1 MFTRHKGEVLLV
13 IGALAFAFNGIVSK
27 IVLQAG
33 LSEWRMVQIRTGG
46 AFLFLVTYV
55 LLTNAKSLKVTKK
68 ELPLLVTY
76 SLFGFAIVQ
85 FGYFIAISRMH
96 VSMALIIEFTAPIWI
111 VLWIKYVRKSFVP
124 KDMWIAISLAF
135 IGMLLLAQVWK
146 GMTLDTLGLIAA
158 FLDAFALA
166 TYFILGERLGH
177 SRPTASLNALGFGI
191 ASAIWAI
198 AFPLWSFPTEIFT
211 QSINLSGPLEKY
223 NAPGWALLLWVVL
236 LGTILPYLCVLAGIK
251 LLSASTSSV
260 IGMLE
265 PVFAGVF
272 AWIWIGESWTTIQ
285 LLGGVIVIAGIY
297 LADKT
302 RSKVKD

>member
-13 IGALAFAFNGIVSK
+13 IGAIAFAFNGIVSK

-46 AFLFLVTYV
+46 AFLILITYV
-55 LLTNAKSLKVTKK
+55 LLTNAKSLKVTRK
-68 ELPLLVTY
+68 ELPLLITY

-124 KDMWIAISLAF
+124 KDMWVAISLAF

-146 GMTLDTLGLIAA
+146 GMTLDTLGVVAA

-166 TYFILGERLGH
+166 TYFILGERLAH

-198 AFPLWSFPTEIFT
+198 AFPLWTFPTEIFT
-211 QSINLSGPLEKY
+211 QTINLSGPLESHS
-223 NAPGWALLLWVVL
+223 APGWALLLWVVV

-272 AWIWIGESWTTIQ
+272 AWIWIGESWSAIQ
-285 LLGGVIVIAGIY
+285 LVGGAIVIVGIY

-302 RSKVKD
+302 RTKVA

>member
-13 IGALAFAFNGIVSK
+13 IGAIAFAFNGIVSK
-27 IVLQAG
+27 LLLQAD
-33 LSEWRMVQIRTGG
+33 LSEWRLVQVRTGG
-46 AFLFLVTYV
+46 AFIFLIAYV
-55 LLTNAKSLKVTKK
+55 LLTNAQSLKITRK
-68 ELPLLVTY
+68 ELPLLITY

-85 FGYFIAISRMH
+85 FGYFIAISRMNI
-96 VSMALIIEFTAPIWI
+96 SMALIIEFTAPIWI

-146 GMTLDTLGLIAA
+146 GMTLDTIGVIAA

-177 SRPTASLNALGFGI
+177 TRPTASLNALGFGI

-211 QSINLSGPLEKY
+211 QSMNLEGPLKNF

-236 LGTILPYLCVLAGIK
+236 LGTVLPYLCVLAGIK
-251 LLSASTSSV
+251 ILSASTSSV

-265 PVFAGVF
+265 PVLAGIF
-272 AWIWIGESWTTIQ
+272 AWIWINETWNTIQ
-285 LLGGVIVIAGIY
+285 LIGGVTVIAGIY
-297 LADKT
+297 IADKT
-302 RSKVKD
+302 RSKVK